1 VTTPSTLEDLGLREQ
16 LSSHRGLLAI
26 SILMM
31 ERRDERDVLHLA
43 ATAVPGL
50 VRCRTVGVHLS
61 DSSRDRAADG
71 GWATAP
77 TSRSEVEHRSLIDQL
92 DRCPRVG
99 GPVTVPDEQW
109 AWAFPL
115 RSLEEAIGHLVVAG
129 AAEPSSSDML
139 LLRSLAQQTGI
150 AIANARL
157 HASKQATNAALA
169 ETVAALQR
177 KTAIHDRFTQ
187 VALNGG
193 GHDGIV
199 HALHELTGFPAGI
212 EDRAGNLLSWAG
224 PEQSRP
230 RRPATTT
237 RREKLADRAIRAG
250 RPIRADG
257 RLFTVARP
265 RSDVVGVL
273 LLVDPD
279 ERAGESETV
288 ALEHGATVL
297 AIELARLLS
306 LAETELRLGVDLVG
320 DLLGGTDGPGAYR
333 RAQALGHDLTRPY
346 RVLVVGGRQS
356 RVEPDAL
363 MLAVREAMGG
373 GRPPLLMH
381 RANTVVVLAPV
392 RSPSDDAQWERLAAA
407 LHATAAGRGCRIGV
421 GGLCRAAEDYPRSY
435 REGQLALRLA
445 EFSGERQPVVA
456 YDQLGVYQ
464 LLSEIADP
472 AGVDAFVRRW
482 LGPLLDYDERRGASL
497 VKTLS
502 RYLDA
507 GGNYDATAADLA
519 LGRSTVRYRLAR
531 IREVSGH
538 DLSDPD
544 TRFQLQL
551 AAKAWFTL
559 QALTLR

>member
-1 VTTPSTLEDLGLREQ
+1 VTALPEELSLREQ
-16 LSSHRGLLAI
+16 LSSLRGLLAI
-26 SILMM
+26 SLLMM

-50 VRCRTVGVHLS
+50 VRCRTVGLYLAGS
-61 DSSRDRAADG
+61 
-71 GWATAP
+71 GWQAAP
-77 TSRSEVEHRSLIDQL
+77 TFRSDAERHRLTVQL
-92 DRCPRVG
+92 DRCPRPG
-99 GPVTVPDEQW
+99 GPVAVAGEAW

-115 RSLEEAIGHLVVAG
+115 RSVEEAIGHLVVAG
-129 AAEPSSSDML
+129 PAEPSSSGLL

-150 AIANARL
+150 AIANTRL

-199 HALHELTGFPAGI
+199 HALHELTGLPAGI

-230 RRPATTT
+230 SRPATTS

-250 RPIRADG
+250 HPVRADG

-265 RSDVVGVL
+265 RADVVGVL

-279 ERAGESETV
+279 QQAGEPETV

-320 DLLGGTDGPGAYR
+320 DLIGGTDGDGAHR
-333 RAQALGHDLTRPY
+333 RAQALGHDLTRPH
-346 RVLVVGGRQS
+346 RVLVVGGRHA
-356 RVEPDAL
+356 RAEPDAL
-363 MLAVREAMGG
+363 TAAVREAWGG
-373 GRPPLLMH
+373 AKPPLLMH
-381 RANTVVVLAPV
+381 RANTVVLLVPV
-392 RSPSDDAQWERLAAA
+392 RSAADESPWQLLAAG
-407 LHATAAGRGCRIGV
+407 LSGTPAGRGCRIGV
-421 GGLCRAAEDYPRSY
+421 GGLCQAPADYPRSY

-445 EFSGERQPVVA
+445 EFSGRRQSVVC
-456 YDQLGVYQ
+456 YDTLGVYQ
-464 LLSEIADP
+464 LLSEVADP
-472 AGVDAFVRRW
+472 TGVDAFVRRW
-482 LGPLLDYDERRGASL
+482 LGPLLEYDERRGASL

-507 GGNYDATAADLA
+507 GGNYDATAAELA

-531 IREVSGH
+531 IREISGH
-538 DLSDPD
+538 DLTDPD

-551 AAKAWFTL
+551 ASRAWFTL
-559 QALTLR
+559 QSLSPP